1 MGDAVVCLCTC
12 PDADTARRLAQH
24 LVVSELAACVNMV
37 PGLLSVFRWEGQ
49 IEEASEVLLIIKTLA
64 PRVDA
69 LAAAIREIH
78 PFEVPELVALPIVGG
93 HRPYLDWL
101 QASVA

>member
-12 PDADTARRLAQH
+12 PDADIAQRLAQH
-24 LVVSELAACVNMV
+24 LVVSGLAACVTKV
-37 PGLLSVFRWEGQ
+37 PGLQSVFRWEGQ

-64 PRVDA
+64 SHADA

-78 PFEVPELVALPIVGG
+78 PYEVPELVALPIVGG

-101 QASVA
+101 KASVA

>member
-12 PDADTARRLAQH
+12 PDADTAQRLAQH
-24 LVVSELAACVNMV
+24 LVASGLAACVNRV

-49 IEEASEVLLIIKTLA
+49 IEETSEVLLIIKTLA
-64 PRVDA
+64 SHVDA

-78 PFEVPELVALPIVGG
+78 PYEVPELVALPIVGG

-101 QASVA
+101 KASVA